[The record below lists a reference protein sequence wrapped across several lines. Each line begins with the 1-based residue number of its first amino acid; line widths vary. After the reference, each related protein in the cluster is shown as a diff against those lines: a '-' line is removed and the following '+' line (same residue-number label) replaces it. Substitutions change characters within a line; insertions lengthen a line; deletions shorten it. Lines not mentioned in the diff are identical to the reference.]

1 MAASEFYD
9 EKTKTY
15 NLDFKRK
22 EQKRVLN
29 TQQMIELYEN
39 LIKEYNLVSIEDP
52 LDENDFEGFAE
63 LTKRVGDK
71 IKIIGD
77 DLLVTN
83 PSRIN
88 MAINK

>member
-1 MAASEFYD
+1 
-9 EKTKTY
+9 
-15 NLDFKRK
+15 
-22 EQKRVLN
+22 
-29 TQQMIELYEN
+29 MIELYEN
-39 LIKEYNLVSIEDP
+39 LIKDYGLVSIEDP

-88 MAINK
+88 MAINNKSCNALLLKPNQIGTLYESILACNLA